1 MQVYTSFEMLGAGTG
16 ALNSSATSVR
26 NTNPIPSERYAAYEA
41 DYCAREQA
49 ALQKK
54 ELQKEAT
61 DRLLSSLDTLAA
73 EYEETHP
80 MVSMQLR
87 KVAREAEGREA
98 GRPLRLPD

>member
-1 MQVYTSFEMLGAGTG
+1 M
-16 ALNSSATSVR
+16 
-26 NTNPIPSERYAAYEA
+26 
-41 DYCAREQA
+41 
-49 ALQKK
+49 
-54 ELQKEAT
+54 QKEAT

-87 KVAREAEGREA
+87 KVAREAEGWEA